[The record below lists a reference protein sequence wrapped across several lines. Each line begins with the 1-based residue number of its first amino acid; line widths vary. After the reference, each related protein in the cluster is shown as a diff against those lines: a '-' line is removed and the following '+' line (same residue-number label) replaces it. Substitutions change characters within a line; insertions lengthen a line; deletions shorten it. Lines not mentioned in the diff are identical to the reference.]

1 MKYCPVCN
9 DLYDDS
15 MSFCTRDGEVL
26 QEDPG
31 SLVGTT
37 LDGQYAIEA
46 LLGKGGMGAV
56 YRARHIL
63 LGDRVAVKFLPPQ
76 MRGNTEWLKRF
87 QREGQAARRFRHPNA
102 VTVYDLRTTSDG
114 LVYMVMEYVEGR
126 TLDQELSTRGQFSPH
141 DALSVL
147 EPVMNA
153 LNAAHAVGVVHRD
166 IKPENIMIGRAQTG
180 GETTIKILDMGI
192 AKLAAGDETTGTGAL
207 TMAGQI
213 LGTPHYMSPEQWGE
227 IPRDNGHEIDGR
239 ADIYSVGAVI
249 YQLVSGKRP
258 FFGTTLPEIR
268 RQHVSVTPQP
278 LNEIVSNVPATF
290 SNAVMRALSKD
301 RNDRQAT
308 AAELVQ
314 ELRAS
319 LGLSQSENLSAF
331 IPIEAKTEAHS
342 SPTANQ
348 QKGAETNL
356 SAGLSRTNA
365 PTEVISSN
373 TGFNTGSIQN
383 NTIAN
388 VPPAPQSGQKPLP
401 PTTVNPPIAPPSQPL
416 ATQQHASFQH
426 ASTQDLPPASQQNIP
441 FQHAATQDLPP
452 TSMANIESLGV
463 SFNQSTP
470 SVNVAPPV
478 AHTAPLVQPVAPKKS
493 SNKALLLIPVLGVGL
508 LVVIAVLGVGGYIF
522 RDKIFPTT
530 DPSPTP
536 NPSPSVSNSPNPQTS
551 PQIPIVGQEEM
562 RYWFDVLKTDSGGN
576 TERVAQDPA
585 ILKSGQ
591 SFKFNFV
598 PQSDGYLYIIGTGQ
612 NNAPTTFLTDRPVK
626 ESGVNTNKL
635 AKGERYMFPSGDKN
649 WITLDNVV
657 GLEKYTLIFS
667 QTSISSP
674 AFFAASAGKLL
685 SEGEKKEL
693 DDFLEKYKA
702 NRTELSVKG
711 AGTNESFVSV
721 KASFKDQPII
731 FVITVDH
738 K

>member
-153 LNAAHAVGVVHRD
+153 LNAAHVVGVVHRD

-192 AKLAAGDETTGTGAL
+192 AKLAAGDDSTGTGAL

-239 ADIYSVGAVI
+239 ADIYSLGAVI

-278 LNEIVSNVPATF
+278 LNEIASNIPAAF

-365 PTEVISSN
+365 PTEVISGS

-388 VPPAPQSGQKPLP
+388 VPPAPQIVQKPLP
-401 PTTVNPPIAPPSQPL
+401 PTTVNPPIAQPSPPL
-416 ATQQHASFQH
+416 ATQQHSGFVQ
-426 ASTQDLPPASQQNIP
+426 PPSPQNTP

-452 TSMANIESLGV
+452 TTMSNVDSLGV
-463 SFNQSTP
+463 SVKQATP
-470 SVNVAPPV
+470 SVNVAPPI
-478 AHTAPLVQPVAPKKS
+478 AQTAPLVQPVAPKKS
-493 SNKALLLIPVLGVGL
+493 SNKALLLIPVLGIGL
-508 LVVIAVLGVGGYIF
+508 LVVVAALGVGGYIF
-522 RDKIFPTT
+522 RDKIFPNT

-551 PQIPIVGQEEM
+551 PQIPIIGQEEM
-562 RYWFDVLKTDSGGN
+562 RYWFDVLKTDGGVN
-576 TERVAQDPA
+576 TERIAQDPT

-598 PQSDGYLYIIGTGQ
+598 PQSDGYLYIVGPGQ
-612 NNAPTTFLTDRPVK
+612 NSAPTTFLTDKPVK

-635 AKGERYMFPSGDKN
+635 IKGERYMFPSGDKN

-657 GLEKYTLIFS
+657 GLEKYTLIFCP
-667 QTSISSP
+667 IGLSSP
-674 AFFAASAGKLL
+674 AFFTAPAGKLL
-685 SEGEKKEL
+685 SEAEKKEFE
-693 DDFLEKYKA
+693 DFLENNKA
-702 NRTELSVKG
+702 NKTELSVKG
-711 AGTNESFVSV
+711 AGTNETFVSV
-721 KASFKDQPII
+721 KASLKDQPII

-738 K
+738 R